1 MYDTIQYNTI
11 LLRMQNFTID
21 GYDLITKYRNLQG
34 SLFQALR

>member
-1 MYDTIQYNTI
+1 MYDTIQYNT
-11 LLRMQNFTID
+11 LKNANFTID